1 MTNKK
6 LILKEISLFARI
18 VLLVALVFS
27 LIFYD
32 KYVFATF
39 FIVAGC
45 LEICDCIL
53 NIKDANGCLW
63 LDILSIIVGRCIFF
77 IPLLFLT
84 ISKALTIWVLL
95 ILVFFEIVIA
105 LYRKFVKSVGR
116 DKIVTNVMY
125 FLYIILL
132 WLSIFIWCFYPKI
145 AMYLLVSCSIL
156 AGLYIIYCSVIIG
169 NEAETDTEH
178 IEDNSDKED
187 AIKNNIEKD
196 LDADKNQI
204 IE

>member
-6 LILKEISLFARI
+6 LILKKISLFARM

-53 NIKDANGCLW
+53 NIMDANGCLW
-63 LDILSIIVGRCIFF
+63 LDILSIIVGRGIFF
-77 IPLLFLT
+77 IPLLFLI
-84 ISKALTIWVLL
+84 ISEAITIWVLL

-105 LYRKFVKSVGR
+105 LYRKFVKSTGR
-116 DKIVTNVMY
+116 VRIVTNVMY

-145 AMYLLVSCSIL
+145 AIYLLVACSIL
-156 AGLYIIYCSVIIG
+156 AGLYIIYCSVVIG
-169 NEAETDTEH
+169 NESEAEAEH
-178 IEDNSDKED
+178 GEGDFEKE
-187 AIKNNIEKD
+187 KNLENDLEKD